1 MLYDPKNELT
11 DEQMKELSEDD
22 FFAYLDAKAA
32 YLKGSSIPLDTY
44 HIKRFTAISKNGIV
58 TDNDMKR
65 ARKLGMESEFVR
77 AEKIKEAAKTIK
89 VKKPDLNVRGHKTN
103 RRQWID

>member
-1 MLYDPKNELT
+1 MLYDPNNELT
-11 DEQMKELSEDD
+11 DEQMKGLSEDD

-32 YLKGSSIPLDTY
+32 HLKQLSIPLDTY
-44 HIKRFTAISKNGIV
+44 HIKRFTAISKNGVV
-58 TDNDMKR
+58 TDEDMKR
-65 ARKLGMESEFVR
+65 ARKLGMESEIER

>member
-1 MLYDPKNELT
+1 
-11 DEQMKELSEDD
+11 
-22 FFAYLDAKAA
+22 
-32 YLKGSSIPLDTY
+32 
-44 HIKRFTAISKNGIV
+44 
-58 TDNDMKR
+58 MKR
-65 ARKLGMESEFVR
+65 ARKLGMESEFVK

>member
-1 MLYDPKNELT
+1 MLYDPQNELT

-32 YLKGSSIPLDTY
+32 YLKGSTIPLDTY
-44 HIKRFTAISKNGIV
+44 HIKRFTAISNNGV
-58 TDNDMKR
+58 VSDEDMKR
-65 ARKLGMESEFVR
+65 AKKLGMESEIVR

-89 VKKPDLNVRGHKTN
+89 VKKPDLYVKAHKTH
-103 RRQWID
+103 RSQWFD